1 MRVRTALARLLT
13 LGRVAL
19 AAGLLLA
26 LWFGTVTGVDRATR
40 EVDERRQA
48 DRLEI
53 ARAFAAAA
61 RGWFDRGRQDAIEVA
76 ARIGSTSGSR
86 PQGTIDAAVGAP
98 GSWGRSLMVVG
109 ADQIAVAASR
119 DRLGLIG
126 RSLPPCGSPDATEA
140 GPGGLPQLMAAARG
154 GAVVSGLIALA
165 PDCATVIAAAAP
177 AGPNV
182 VVIVGDLNRLD
193 ERMAA
198 AGGLA
203 VTTRLYLVDGSGEVI
218 GPEGVERI
226 PAHLARFTGPSV
238 PAAGALEKVRFGADA
253 EVVVAAHPAGEN
265 WTVVLETDAAA
276 FTVDLRNRP
285 ALVVAGALTLVFSAA
300 FALVAFFDIRRR
312 RAQRRA
318 DVAKEAFLSIVN
330 HELRTPLTVLKGST
344 DVMTSRWERLDKA
357 ALGTLVESIT
367 PQVLRLNRVVDRLL
381 AAANIHAGVHVKP
394 TLDSVA
400 VTPVLERAVAQF
412 AAGAPLHEFSIDV
425 DPPDL
430 AVRADVHALE
440 QVLVQLLDNA
450 VRFSPRGGPVRIRAA
465 RRHRG
470 AEITVEDE
478 GVGLPSDRRRIF
490 EAFTQGE
497 AVDRRVHAEGGVGVG
512 LFIVRT
518 LVTDM
523 GGDVRAEPTDAGSRF
538 VVRLRPAST

>member
-1 MRVRTALARLLT
+1 MRLRTTVTRLFT

-40 EVDERRQA
+40 QVDERRQG

-53 ARAFAAAA
+53 ARAFSSAARAWFDLGGRDAAALGA
-61 RGWFDRGRQDAIEVA
+61 Q
-76 ARIGSTSGSR
+76 IGSATGSR
-86 PQGTIDAAVGAP
+86 AQAAIDAAVSAP
-98 GSWGRSLMVVG
+98 GAWGRSVMVVG

-119 DRLGLIG
+119 DRLGLLG
-126 RSLPPCGSPDATEA
+126 RALPPCETSGAEAVGSA
-140 GPGGLPQLMAAARG
+140 GLAPLMAAARG
-154 GAVVSGLIALA
+154 RAVVSGVIALA
-165 PDCATVIAAAAP
+165 PDCGTVIAAAAP
-177 AGPNV
+177 AGANV
-182 VVIVGDLNRLD
+182 VVVIADQSRLY

-198 AGGLA
+198 GSGLA
-203 VTTRLYLVDGSGEVI
+203 DTTRLYLVDGSGEAI

-226 PAHLARFTGPSV
+226 PAHLARFTGAGV
-238 PAAGALEKVRFGADA
+238 PPDGQVERVRVGVDA
-253 EVVVAAHPAGEN
+253 EVVVAAHAAAEA

-300 FALVAFFDIRRR
+300 FALVAFFDVRRR

-344 DVMTSRWERLDKA
+344 DVMASRWDRLDKA
-357 ALGTLVESIT
+357 AIGTLMESIT

-381 AAANIHAGVHVKP
+381 AAANIHAGVQVKP
-394 TLDSVA
+394 TLDSV
-400 VTPVLERAVAQF
+400 VVRPVVERAVAQF
-412 AAGAPLHEFSIDV
+412 AAGAPLHDFSIDV
-425 DPPDL
+425 DPADM
-430 AVRADVHALE
+430 AVLSDSHALE
-440 QVLVQLLDNA
+440 QVLVQILDNA
-450 VRFSPRGGPVRIRAA
+450 VRFSPRGGPVRITAA
-465 RRHRG
+465 PRHR
-470 AEITVEDE
+470 AMEIAVEDE

-523 GGDVRAEPTDAGSRF
+523 GGDVRAEPTKAGSRF
-538 VVRLRPAST
+538 VVRLRPPPR